1 LRRKFPAT
9 ESDSTFLF
17 PNGFANLASAKGD
30 IDMSGSRELVC
41 ASCDWIGSP
50 PSPPDECP
58 NCGLPADEVLSPTG
72 ADSDD
77 PPDNEE
83 FSKEP

>member
-1 LRRKFPAT
+1 
-9 ESDSTFLF
+9 
-17 PNGFANLASAKGD
+17 
-30 IDMSGSRELVC
+30 MSGSRELVC